1 MVLLSGHYFQFREWI
16 KGIMMNCKFLKII
29 GIGFILSVS
38 TLANA
43 TLIDNGDYTTDTVS
57 GLDWLD
63 WTETLNDTQAEA
75 LLEFSGDG
83 WRIATSSEA
92 LQLME
97 SHFGISFDGT
107 SPYSISSSASLVDK
121 RNTFTSLMGL
131 ISPTASYAS
140 IEGFGMMGADLNQA
154 YANFNSPKFGSI
166 GFSAGYAG
174 VALVKD
180 TTVNEP
186 AIITI
191 FALGFAGIG
200 FARRRQ

>member
-1 MVLLSGHYFQFREWI
+1 
-16 KGIMMNCKFLKII
+16 MMNCKFLKII

-63 WTETLNDTQAEA
+63 WTETVKYTQAEA
-75 LLEFSGDG
+75 LFEFSGDG

-92 LQLME
+92 LQLLE
-97 SHFGISFDGT
+97 NHFGISFGGT
-107 SPYSISSSASLVDK
+107 DVYDIRNSPALIDK
-121 RNTFTSLMGL
+121 RVTFTALMGS
-131 ISPTASYAS
+131 ISPTHSYAT
-140 IEGFGMMGADLNQA
+140 IEGAGTFGADLMSA
-154 YANFNSPKFGSI
+154 YAFFSPSVYGSI
-166 GFSAGYAG
+166 GWSAGWAG
-174 VALVKD
+174 VALVKH
-180 TTVNEP
+180 TTVTEP